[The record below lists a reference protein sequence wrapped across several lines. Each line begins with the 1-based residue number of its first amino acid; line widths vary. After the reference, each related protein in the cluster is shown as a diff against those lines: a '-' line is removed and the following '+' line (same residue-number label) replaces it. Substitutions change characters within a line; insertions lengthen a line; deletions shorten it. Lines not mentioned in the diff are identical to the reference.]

1 MTIAQMNDEFR
12 SNPGKFSKNKVVMSL
27 SVSALDPIDQESLI
41 QQVSTF
47 SDFNKDNDPFDEHD
61 FGAIDFVTAENKRFI
76 EIRNTRLLQNEA
88 NRNKRN
94 REDAD
99 NTYYNDQEEAINE
112 SFEIQKIEPVKYFWK
127 IDYYDANLEYGS
139 DDPAN
144 DAVTTR
150 VLTIME
156 ASEY

>member
-12 SNPGKFSKNKVVMSL
+12 GNPGKFSKNQVVMTA
-27 SVSALDPIDQESLI
+27 SVSALDPIDQKSLI

-47 SDFNKDNDPFDEHD
+47 SDFNKDNDPYDEHD
-61 FGAIDFVTAENKRFI
+61 FGAIDFV
-76 EIRNTRLLQNEA
+76 NT
-88 NRNKRN
+88 
-94 REDAD
+94 
-99 NTYYNDQEEAINE
+99 
-112 SFEIQKIEPVKYFWK
+112 KYFWK
-127 IDYYDANLEYGS
+127 IDYYDANLES
-139 DDPAN
+139 RSVDPTN